1 MSIVKEILQNVAL
14 PKMIPIRQRFSA
26 VELVDPAATLR
37 QQIRRPD
44 ISNRIRKGMKIAVA
58 VGSRGMAE
66 IPLIARVV
74 IEEIR
79 RLGAIP
85 FIVPAMGSHGG
96 ATAEG
101 QKQVL
106 ASLGVTE
113 ETAGCPIISS
123 MDVVELGVLDNG
135 LAVLMDK
142 QASQADGIIVIN
154 RVKAHNAFSGPVES
168 GLTKIIAIGLGKQK
182 GADSCH
188 TYGFNHMAEMIVA
201 MTKIKLQRMPFLFGI
216 GTVENAYDRIAK
228 IEVVPSETIIEAD
241 KRLLSEA
248 KANMP
253 KLLLQPVDVLIVD
266 QLGKEFS
273 GGGMDSHTIGRAATT
288 CVFPAALPPKRLV
301 VLDITNNSHGNACGM
316 GLADLTTQRLFDKI
330 NFDFTYAN
338 NLTSTAT
345 ESGRIPLIMDN
356 DRLAIQGA
364 VKTCNVPDISKLRMM
379 RIPNSLHLERALVS
393 ESMLAEAHACADITI
408 VGQAAEMAFD
418 EAGNLGDL
426 GFKTWRAEDNEY

>member
-26 VELVDPAATLR
+26 VELADPAATLR

-188 TYGFNHMAEMIVA
+188 TYGFNHMADMIVA
-201 MTKIKLQRMPFLFGI
+201 MTKIKLKRMPFLFGI

-228 IEVVPSETIIEAD
+228 IEVVPSEAIIEAD

-316 GLADLTTQRLFDKI
+316 GLADLTTRRLFDKI

-356 DRLAIQGA
+356 DQLAIQGA

-379 RIPNSLHLERALVS
+379 RIPNSLHLERAFVS
-393 ESMLAEAHACADITI
+393 ESMLAEAQACADITI

-426 GFKTWRAEDNEY
+426 GFNTWRAEDNEH